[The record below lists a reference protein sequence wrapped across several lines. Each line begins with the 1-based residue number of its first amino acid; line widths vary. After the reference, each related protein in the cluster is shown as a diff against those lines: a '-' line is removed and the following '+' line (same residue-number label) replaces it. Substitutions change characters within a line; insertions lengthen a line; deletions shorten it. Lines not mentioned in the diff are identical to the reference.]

1 MECPIIPLKDKVVI
15 LPHEEEEQK
24 YGNIIVPN
32 TGQEKPEIG
41 KVMAVGPGRVSD
53 EGTLIPTNVKVGQNV
68 IVPKFGAQIVVIEN
82 ETYIVTSEND
92 ILGIIKNKEQGGN
105 LPTSTKDGVTVAK
118 TIELK
123 DPIENLGAQ
132 MVKQAA
138 VQTGDIA
145 GDGTTTSTLLAKE
158 LIEKGMNNLTQKRNA
173 VAIKKGMEKATKM
186 IINSLKEISTD
197 ISSEDQIKQV
207 ATISANNDE
216 EVGNL
221 IAAAMDKVGIEG
233 VVTVEESKSYET
245 TLETV
250 EGMQFDRG
258 YKSPYFV
265 TDNSSMQAQLDDP
278 YILLYDGKIS
288 AVKELLPILENV
300 SQQNKSLFIIA
311 EDIDGE
317 ALAAMIVNKM
327 RGILKCCAVK
337 APDFGER
344 RTHILEDIATL
355 TGGTVISKQ
364 KGMRLDKITFDDL
377 GTSRG
382 VTIEKERTTIVD
394 GNGTEESITARLEE
408 IKDQIDR
415 ADSNYAIETL
425 QNRLAKMAGGVA
437 VINVG
442 GFTETEMK
450 EKKDRVDDA
459 LHATRAALDEGIVPG
474 GGTALLQARNN
485 INISL
490 NDKDEQ
496 IGVEILLNAIEKPFI
511 QILLNAGI
519 EKYHSILSK
528 CENSTK
534 GYNIKTEKYV
544 NMIKDGII
552 DPTKVTRIALE
563 NAVSVAGTMLITE
576 CTIVDDP
583 KKEKNNEVPMM
594 GM

>member
-1 MECPIIPLKDKVVI
+1 MSKIIDTGSNSRAKLLSGVEQLANAVVTTLGPNGGNVVI
-15 LPHEEEEQK
+15 
-24 YGNIIVPN
+24 
-32 TGQEKPEIG
+32 
-41 KVMAVGPGRVSD
+41 
-53 EGTLIPTNVKVGQNV
+53 
-68 IVPKFGAQIVVIEN
+68 AQ
-82 ETYIVTSEND
+82 
-92 ILGIIKNKEQGGN
+92 QGGN

-118 TIELK
+118 TVTLK
-123 DPIENLGAQ
+123 DPVENLGAQ

-138 VQTGDIA
+138 IKTADNA
-145 GDGTTTSTLLAKE
+145 GDGTTTATLLAKE
-158 LIEKGMNNLTQKRNA
+158 LIMEGMNHLSQKHNA
-173 VAIKKGMEKATKM
+173 VAIKRGMDKTAKEIVKLLKGM
-186 IINSLKEISTD
+186 STD

-221 IAAAMDKVGIEG
+221 IATAIDKVGLDG

-288 AVKELLPILENV
+288 AVKELLPILEGV
-300 SQQNKSLFIIA
+300 SQQNKSMVIIA

-364 KGMRLDKITFDDL
+364 KGMRLDKTTFDQL
-377 GTSRG
+377 GTCRG
-382 VTIEKERTTIVD
+382 ITVEKERTTIVD
-394 GNGTEESITARLEE
+394 GNGTEEKITARLEE

-415 ADSNYAIETL
+415 AESNYAIEQL

-450 EKKDRVDDA
+450 ERKDRVDDA

-474 GGTALLQARNN
+474 GGVALLKAKSKFN
-485 INISL
+485 SL
-490 NDKDEQ
+490 KDSDKDELL
-496 IGVEILLNAIEKPFI
+496 GSEILLKAIEKPFI
-511 QILLNAGI
+511 QILLNAGLD
-519 EKYHSILSK
+519 KYHNILSNV
-528 CENSTK
+528 ENDFL
-534 GYNIKTEKYV
+534 GYNIQTREYV
-544 NMIKDGII
+544 DMVEEGII
-552 DPTKVTRIALE
+552 DPTKVTRTALE
-563 NAVSVAGTMLITE
+563 NAVSIAGTMLITE

-583 KKEKNNEVPMM
+583 EDDKEVDPMSMM

>member
-1 MECPIIPLKDKVVI
+1 MSKIIETGSDSRVKLLNGVNKLADAVVTTLGPNGRNVVI
-15 LPHEEEEQK
+15 
-24 YGNIIVPN
+24 
-32 TGQEKPEIG
+32 
-41 KVMAVGPGRVSD
+41 
-53 EGTLIPTNVKVGQNV
+53 
-68 IVPKFGAQIVVIEN
+68 AQ
-82 ETYIVTSEND
+82 
-92 ILGIIKNKEQGGN
+92 QGGN
-105 LPTSTKDGVTVAK
+105 LPQSTKDGVTVAK
-118 TIELK
+118 IVTLK
-123 DPIENLGAQ
+123 DPVENLGAQ

-138 VQTGDIA
+138 VQTGDSA

-158 LIEKGMNNLTQKRNA
+158 LITEGMNHTNLSQKHNA
-173 VAIKKGMEKATKM
+173 VAIKKGMDKTAKK
-186 IINSLKEISTD
+186 IVKCLKGLSTD
-197 ISSEDQIKQV
+197 IASEDQIKQV

-221 IAAAMDKVGIEG
+221 IAEAMDKVGREG

-250 EGMQFDRG
+250 EGMQFSRG

-265 TDNSSMQAQLDDP
+265 TDNSKMHAQLDDP
-278 YILLYDGKIS
+278 YILLYDGKINS
-288 AVKELLPILENV
+288 VKELLPVLESI
-300 SQQNKSLFIIA
+300 SQQNKALLIIA

-364 KGMRLDKITFDDL
+364 KGMRLDKITFDQL

-382 VTIEKERTTIVD
+382 VTVEKERTTIVD
-394 GNGTEESITARLEE
+394 GNGTEEAITSRLEE

-459 LHATRAALDEGIVPG
+459 LHATRAALDEGIVSG
-474 GGTALLQARNN
+474 GGVALLEARSKC
-485 INISL
+485 SL
-490 NDKDEQ
+490 KLEGDEK
-496 IGVEILLNAIEKPFI
+496 IGSDILLNAIEKPFI
-511 QILLNAGI
+511 QILKNAGI
-519 EKYHSILSK
+519 DKYHSILAAV
-528 CENSTK
+528 EHDFK
-534 GYNIKTEKYV
+534 GYNIKTGKYV
-544 NMIKDGII
+544 DMIKEGII
-552 DPTKVTRIALE
+552 DPTKVTRTALE

-583 KKEKNNEVPMM
+583 DEKEETDSMSMM